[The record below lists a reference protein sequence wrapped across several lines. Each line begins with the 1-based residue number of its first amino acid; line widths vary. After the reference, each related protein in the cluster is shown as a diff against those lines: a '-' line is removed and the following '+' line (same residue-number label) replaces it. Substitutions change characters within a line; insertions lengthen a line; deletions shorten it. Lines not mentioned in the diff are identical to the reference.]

1 MKPKVTLV
9 LVIVLA
15 ALGGYVYFFE
25 IRPNSNDETDND
37 LIQIYGAEYG
47 EYDIV
52 ELEIEGPQDTAHFAR
67 TNETSAQDWAAQE
80 WAMLLPTPLPPDKV
94 DQVRVNGA
102 ATRMGYLTA
111 SRVITNVTD
120 LAQYGLEP
128 PELTVTLTISNGQK
142 IMLYTGNETPV
153 KNNRYIRLAG
163 DDKTVYLVFSFAVDD
178 LRRLIDEPPFAPTQF

>member
-1 MKPKVTLV
+1 MKPKVTLA
-9 LVIVLA
+9 LVIVLV

-25 IRPNSNDETDND
+25 IRPNHNDETDSD
-37 LIQIYGAEYG
+37 LIQIYGREYS

-52 ELEIEGPQDTAHFAR
+52 ELEIERPQDAAHFTR
-67 TNETSAQDWAAQE
+67 TNETPAQAWAAQE
-80 WAMLLPTPLPPDKV
+80 WAMLLPTPLPPDKI

-102 ATRMGYLTA
+102 ATRMGHLTA

-120 LAQYGLEP
+120 LAQYGLDP
-128 PELTVTLTISNGQK
+128 PELTVTLTISDGQK
-142 IMLYTGNETPV
+142 IMLYTGAATPV
-153 KNNRYIRLAG
+153 NNNRYVRLVG